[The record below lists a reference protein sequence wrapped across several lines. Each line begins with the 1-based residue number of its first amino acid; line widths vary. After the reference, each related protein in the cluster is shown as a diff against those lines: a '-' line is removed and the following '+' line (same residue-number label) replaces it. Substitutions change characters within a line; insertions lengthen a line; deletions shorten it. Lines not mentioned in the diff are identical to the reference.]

1 MDIVADDR
9 ISETREFTNQ
19 FVVFPTH
26 SGSESLRE
34 ELAARVSRGEL
45 DAFST
50 AECDNARSAHFFV
63 PAVEPP
69 EVTPEKGLAAGVL
82 KQAAHDLRRFHAAT
96 TGVKRELYLDAYS
109 WITADDFS
117 WPYSF
122 MNVCKLLHVCPEA
135 MRTELFADAS
145 LGSFSY
151 WTMRGGRLSRGLWA
165 SFVRVFGRSRNPEAA
180 EVGRLVNVF
189 EAI

>member
-1 MDIVADDR
+1 MDTVADDR
-9 ISETREFTNQ
+9 INETREFTNQ

-34 ELAARVSRGEL
+34 ELAARLSCG
-45 DAFST
+45 AQ
-50 AECDNARSAHFFV
+50 FFI
-63 PAVEPP
+63 PPVEPP

-109 WITADDFS
+109 WINADDFS

-122 MNVCKLLHVCPEA
+122 MNVCKLLGVCPEV

>member
-1 MDIVADDR
+1 MDTVAYDR
-9 ISETREFTNQ
+9 ISETRDFINQ

-34 ELAARVSRGEL
+34 ELAARLSRGEL

-63 PAVEPP
+63 PPAEPP

-145 LGSFSY
+145 LGTLGY
-151 WTMRGGRLSRGLWA
+151 WTSRGGRLSRGLWA
-165 SFVRVFGRSRNPEAA
+165 SFVRVLARSRNQEAA
-180 EVGRLVNVF
+180 EAGQL
-189 EAI
+189 ASCI